1 MCTQYVFDKIRHTR
15 NFAAAFFPA
24 EAYAQMQEKTAVNTD
39 PATHTQAEQA
49 IIEEYQK
56 SVDPDLVEYAEG
68 VKNGKITKGK
78 YSLGAVSERMQNE
91 IKQKLG
97 IDVTG
102 FGNEIYAGGIQH
114 ILKRHGESGS
124 ANHSMKNMEDIG
136 RLQYVIEQYDM
147 LEDTKATTR
156 GSLDKNR
163 NPAPLIRLSKKV
175 NGTYYVVEAVPDS
188 AAKSLRVITAYMQ
201 GRKSEKKKSGKVSQ
215 RLNMEAASPEQ
226 TSENGFEH
234 NLSAARMIAYEQ
246 EKVKKNRSTKS
257 DKTAAQKAVDALYE
271 ADTTRGEDA
280 ASFAALRK
288 DVLDKTYQQLYNE
301 KEIKWAERHGYTLL
315 QESDYVKLSRE
326 SGWSPD
332 VVRWITTREQYELL
346 KSAGLHEERICG
358 RLCLVKDHIDADYVF
373 VAENGMRIS
382 NREQMRKG
390 NSPRDAATGKPI
402 ELHHLGQDANSP
414 FVELTPEE
422 HRLSGN
428 YSIWH
433 ANRKPSW
440 REIDGEK
447 SKFNK
452 EREKHWKTRLQQIE
466 KRR

>member
-1 MCTQYVFDKIRHTR
+1 MRERSRDICF
-15 NFAAAFFPA
+15 N
-24 EAYAQMQEKTAVNTD
+24 EKC
-39 PATHTQAEQA
+39 
-49 IIEEYQK
+49 K
-56 SVDPDLVEYAEG
+56 
-68 VKNGKITKGK
+68 KG
-78 YSLGAVSERMQNE
+78 
-91 IKQKLG
+91 QKLNQALNMK
-97 IDVTG
+97 VTSPQPTSETLLG
-102 FGNEIYAGGIQH
+102 SVASAEPSIA
-114 ILKRHGESGS
+114 RGESG
-124 ANHSMKNMEDIG
+124 
-136 RLQYVIEQYDM
+136 
-147 LEDTKATTR
+147 
-156 GSLDKNR
+156 
-163 NPAPLIRLSKKV
+163 
-175 NGTYYVVEAVPDS
+175 
-188 AAKSLRVITAYMQ
+188 
-201 GRKSEKKKSGKVSQ
+201 
-215 RLNMEAASPEQ
+215 
-226 TSENGFEH
+226 
-234 NLSAARMIAYEQ
+234 
-246 EKVKKNRSTKS
+246 VKKNRSTKS

-271 ADTTRGEDA
+271 ADKTHGEDA
-280 ASFAALRK
+280 ASLAALRK
-288 DVLDKTYQQLYNE
+288 EVLDKTYQQLYNE

>member
-1 MCTQYVFDKIRHTR
+1 MKVTSPQPTSETLLGSV
-15 NFAAAFFPA
+15 ASA
-24 EAYAQMQEKTAVNTD
+24 EPSIA
-39 PATHTQAEQA
+39 
-49 IIEEYQK
+49 
-56 SVDPDLVEYAEG
+56 
-68 VKNGKITKGK
+68 
-78 YSLGAVSERMQNE
+78 R
-91 IKQKLG
+91 
-97 IDVTG
+97 
-102 FGNEIYAGGIQH
+102 
-114 ILKRHGESGS
+114 GESG
-124 ANHSMKNMEDIG
+124 
-136 RLQYVIEQYDM
+136 
-147 LEDTKATTR
+147 
-156 GSLDKNR
+156 
-163 NPAPLIRLSKKV
+163 
-175 NGTYYVVEAVPDS
+175 
-188 AAKSLRVITAYMQ
+188 
-201 GRKSEKKKSGKVSQ
+201 
-215 RLNMEAASPEQ
+215 
-226 TSENGFEH
+226 
-234 NLSAARMIAYEQ
+234 
-246 EKVKKNRSTKS
+246 VKKNRSTKS
-257 DKTAAQKAVDALYE
+257 DKTSVQKAADALYE

-280 ASFAALRK
+280 ANLAALRK

-301 KEIKWAERHGYTLL
+301 KETKWAERHGYTLL

-326 SGWSPD
+326 SGWSPET
-332 VVRWITTREQYELL
+332 VRWITTREQYELL
-346 KSAGLHEERICG
+346 RSAGLHEERICG

-373 VAENGMRIS
+373 VAENGVRIS
-382 NREQMRKG
+382 NREQMQKG